1 MKRNVR
7 GSVLNWKF
15 STKTGMADA
24 LYPGGLDKRDNQDTS
39 ARSLSETVQGINDVT
54 DMFLYVAAHRVSA
67 SPKARIAGLTVE
79 DVLRNI
85 LKKVDCP
92 GIN

>member
-39 ARSLSETVQGINDVT
+39 ARSLFETVQGINDVT
-54 DMFLYVAAHRVSA
+54 DMFSNALGI
-67 SPKARIAGLTVE
+67 KAPYLTIGE
-79 DVLRNI
+79 FR
-85 LKKVDCP
+85 LKI
-92 GIN
+92 G